1 MKVLAP
7 VLRMLVQ
14 LSASPKALVSQLLR
28 LVVELNLLCFPLVS
42 YGEYLNNFIDN
53 IIEQEKLSNKKN

>member
-1 MKVLAP
+1 MK
-7 VLRMLVQ
+7 
-14 LSASPKALVSQLLR
+14 KLL
-28 LVVELNLLCFPLVS
+28 LLILLCLPVVS

>member
-1 MKVLAP
+1 MILQSNMKKQEYLTSKKNK
-7 VLRMLVQ
+7 LNM
-14 LSASPKALVSQLLR
+14 KKLL
-28 LVVELNLLCFPLVS
+28 LILLCFPVVS

>member
-1 MKVLAP
+1 V
-7 VLRMLVQ
+7 
-14 LSASPKALVSQLLR
+14 
-28 LVVELNLLCFPLVS
+28 VS

>member
-1 MKVLAP
+1 MK
-7 VLRMLVQ
+7 
-14 LSASPKALVSQLLR
+14 KLL
-28 LVVELNLLCFPLVS
+28 LIWLCFPVVS

>member
-1 MKVLAP
+1 MKKLLLVLLALP
-7 VLRMLVQ
+7 V
-14 LSASPKALVSQLLR
+14 
-28 LVVELNLLCFPLVS
+28 VS